1 MEIKKQA
8 HIMREKFEKY
18 WDGLMNIN
26 PLMIVGSA
34 FVSRKRWSLFLCR
47 NIKCRNICA
56 SVTKMLKKVYEEYS
70 IRFRQPDHIDAAE
83 DTSDNGDC
91 RKSVDVIR

>member
-34 FVSRKRWSLFLCR
+34 FVSRKRWSLFLCALR
-47 NIKCRNICA
+47 SSMAMI
-56 SVTKMLKKVYEEYS
+56 L
-70 IRFRQPDHIDAAE
+70 
-83 DTSDNGDC
+83 
-91 RKSVDVIR
+91 

>member
-1 MEIKKQA
+1 MCF
-8 HIMREKFEKY
+8 EKFY
-18 WDGLMNIN
+18 GNDT
-26 PLMIVGSA
+26 
-34 FVSRKRWSLFLCR
+34 
-47 NIKCRNICA
+47 IKCRNIRA